1 MKVNI
6 ELNDE
11 VVSKIEAAISEKLN
25 SLVEQVISEN
35 IDDIILDTVK
45 KQLRSVAIMY
55 IQSPELRRKLQNKVH
70 PVVDSMFLS
79 EAK

>member
-1 MKVNI
+1 MRVSV

-11 VVSKIEAAISEKLN
+11 IISKIEEAIHEKLN

-55 IQSPELRRKLQNKVH
+55 IQSPELRKKMQNKVY
-70 PVVDSMFLS
+70 PIVDNMFLA
-79 EAK
+79 EVK